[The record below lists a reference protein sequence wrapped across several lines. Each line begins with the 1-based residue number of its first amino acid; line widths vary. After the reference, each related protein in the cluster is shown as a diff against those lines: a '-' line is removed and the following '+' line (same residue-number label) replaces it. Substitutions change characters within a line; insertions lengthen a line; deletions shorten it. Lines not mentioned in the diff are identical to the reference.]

1 MSTEP
6 TDFHYNPPSAEQ
18 QAQVATPEEQQV
30 AKDPYKWQGDESDA
44 QTPGGPPPTGEDSK
58 DEDSAAPAA
67 PEPVEDV
74 IEEDGEEEDEA
85 DDEEDDPD
93 YKPEETEEDEDEE
106 EGEEEDA

>member
-30 AKDPYKWQGDESDA
+30 AKDPYKWQGGESDA

-67 PEPVEDV
+67 PEP
-74 IEEDGEEEDEA
+74 IEEEEEDEA

-93 YKPEETEEDEDEE
+93 YKPEETQADEADEEDEDEE
-106 EGEEEDA
+106 EEDA